1 MKHLLY
7 ILISLP
13 ILLFTSC
20 DVHEWP
26 DAPATEKL
34 HLKLNYDT
42 HITNWVHLYDGDKVI
57 EQGLG
62 SSYDNSIDYGTMRYI
77 IRAYPMKNARYTSQY
92 YTHEFVL
99 TKNISEGYNHEV
111 TLDLTP
117 GNYNLMVWSDIM
129 RGSNEYYYDPA
140 NFSEITL
147 QGEYVGNSDCRDAF
161 RGTNSIEIVSD
172 IIDEAP
178 DTISVTMQRPL
189 AKYSIVTNDIKEFI
203 EKEATRIAT
212 KAAGSEKESSDESS
226 TRIVN
231 LDDYKVIFYYVGF
244 MPNAYNIS
252 TDKPVDASTGN
263 SFEST
268 LSILNDAEALIGFDY
283 VFVNGKESAIT
294 VRIGIYDKE
303 NTQISLTEAIEIPL
317 KRSHHT
323 ILTGTFLLS
332 KATGG
337 VSINPNYNGDHN
349 FILP

>member
-34 HLKLNYDT
+34 HLKLNYET
-42 HITNWVHLYDGDKVI
+42 TMHEWHHLYDDNKVI
-57 EQGLG
+57 ERGLG
-62 SSYDNSIDYGTMRYI
+62 SSYDNLQRRGTMRYI

-92 YTHEFVL
+92 YAHEFVL

-117 GNYNLMVWSDIM
+117 GNYTLMVWSDIM
-129 RGSNEYYYDPA
+129 CGSNEYYYDPA

-189 AKYSIVTNDIKEFI
+189 AKYSIISTDLKEFI
-203 EKEATRIAT
+203 DKELEYWTRIAAT
-212 KAAGSEKESSDESS
+212 RGELSP
-226 TRIVN
+226 TRINTDEYNVFV
-231 LDDYKVIFYYVGF
+231 YFSGY
-244 MPNAYNIS
+244 MPSAYNMNS
-252 TDKPVDASTGN
+252 DKPVDAKMGVTYRSKLDVQN
-263 SFEST
+263 E
-268 LSILNDAEALIGFDY
+268 NEAQLGYDY
-283 VFVNGKESAIT
+283 VFVNGSNSAVT
-294 VRIGIYDKE
+294 VQIKLCDKDDR
-303 NTQISLTEAIEIPL
+303 QLALTAPIDIPL
-317 KRSHHT
+317 KRNHHT
-323 ILTGTFLLS
+323 ILKGSFLMEQAS
-332 KATGG
+332 GG
-337 VSINPNYNGDHN
+337 IKIDPSFDGNHN
-349 FILP
+349 IVIE

>member
-34 HLKLNYDT
+34 HLKLNYET

-99 TKNISEGYNHEV
+99 TKSISEGYNHEV

-117 GNYNLMVWSDIM
+117 GNYTLMVWSDIM
-129 RGSNEYYYDPA
+129 RGSNEYYYNPA

-189 AKYSIVTNDIKEFI
+189 AKYSIISTDLKEFI
-203 EKEATRIAT
+203 DKELEYWTRIAT
-212 KAAGSEKESSDESS
+212 TRGELSP
-226 TRIVN
+226 TRINTDEYNVFV
-231 LDDYKVIFYYVGF
+231 YFSGY
-244 MPNAYNIS
+244 MPSAYNMNS
-252 TDKPVDASTGN
+252 DKPVDAKMGVTYSSKLDVQN
-263 SFEST
+263 EH
-268 LSILNDAEALIGFDY
+268 EAQLGYDY
-283 VFVNGKESAIT
+283 VFVNGSNSAVT
-294 VRIGIYDKE
+294 VQIKLCDKDDR
-303 NTQISLTEAIEIPL
+303 QLALTAPIDIPL
-317 KRSHHT
+317 KRNHHT
-323 ILTGTFLLS
+323 ILKGSFLMEQAS
-332 KATGG
+332 GG
-337 VSINPNYNGDHN
+337 IKIDPSFDGNHN
-349 FILP
+349 IVIE

>member
-62 SSYDNSIDYGTMRYI
+62 NSYDNSIDYGTMRYI

-92 YTHEFVL
+92 YAHEFVL

-189 AKYSIVTNDIKEFI
+189 AKYSIISTDLKEFI
-203 EKEATRIAT
+203 DKELEYWTRIAAT
-212 KAAGSEKESSDESS
+212 RGELSP
-226 TRIVN
+226 TRINTDEYNVFV
-231 LDDYKVIFYYVGF
+231 YFSGY
-244 MPNAYNIS
+244 MPSAYNMNS
-252 TDKPVDASTGN
+252 DKPVDAKMGVTYSSKLDVQN
-263 SFEST
+263 E
-268 LSILNDAEALIGFDY
+268 NEAQLGYDY
-283 VFVNGKESAIT
+283 VFVNGSNSAVT
-294 VRIGIYDKE
+294 VQIKLCDKDDR
-303 NTQISLTEAIEIPL
+303 QLALTAPIDIPL
-317 KRSHHT
+317 KRNHHT
-323 ILTGTFLLS
+323 ILKGSFLMEQAS
-332 KATGG
+332 GG
-337 VSINPNYNGDHN
+337 IKIDPSFDGNHN
-349 FILP
+349 IVIE